1 MVLASIPVL
10 GALRFGV
17 NRIATSAPVFSVA
30 NLLRRM
36 LFAGL
41 AAAVFWISTDATLS
55 DALSVF
61 STCLVI
67 TAAILTAD
75 FITKMTQKVT
85 TPKRVDWIA
94 VTAPAS
100 GGATARLVQFLMASE
115 AWWNP
120 WLFPAY

>member
-30 NLLRRM
+30 NLLRRT

-75 FITKMTQKVT
+75 FINDAEGDDAK
-85 TPKRVDWIA
+85 A
-94 VTAPAS
+94 C
-100 GGATARLVQFLMASE
+100 RLDCLHR
-115 AWWNP
+115 P
-120 WLFPAY
+120 C